1 MSTET
6 EQLAGLIDAK
16 HACLRQLCQ
25 LGQRQL
31 ESIAAAD
38 FSQLIKILAAKQ
50 RLLVG
55 MQNTERQLDPFRNQ
69 SPESRSW
76 PSTEQRQRCA
86 TVAKQCEAL
95 LTEIVAQEQA
105 SERLLKQQRDEA
117 AKRLQQSHT
126 ASQARGAYH
135 DSADCAAS
143 QLDLYS
149 EN

>member
-6 EQLAGLIDAK
+6 EQLSSLIDAK
-16 HACLRQLCQ
+16 HACLSQLCQ

-55 MQNTERQLDPFRNQ
+55 MQNMERQLDPFRNQ
-69 SPESRSW
+69 SPESRAW
-76 PSTEQRQRCA
+76 PSAEKRRHCA
-86 TVAKQCEAL
+86 AVAQQCETL
-95 LTEIVAQEQA
+95 LGEIVAQEQE
-105 SERLLKQQRDEA
+105 SERLLKQQRDDA
-117 AKRLQQSHT
+117 AQRLQQSHT
-126 ASQARGAYH
+126 ASQARGAYNG
-135 DSADCAAS
+135 SADCATS